1 MNPVRM
7 NRHSIRLNF
16 MKKLQLFC
24 LAAMLFALF
33 GFLKFDRGV
42 RDGVYYSESQPNI
55 QLRIDRSLRYLGEI
69 DHMRGRLKAHAY
81 IWLTPEPTGPGMDK
95 MFIVEHSTVSQ
106 EVAYLTAKD
115 LFRGMPAFD
124 KGRSEIGGETY
135 QYVYY
140 ITEPQGKNFW
150 TEFIRSKGFV
160 LNKPMLTACFGK
172 ISTDAAWTK
181 FYYMRSYDPARYFRT
196 ETLTDED
203 RGLMRDYMERFRED
217 VKYRGKY
224 KK

>member
-1 MNPVRM
+1 
-7 NRHSIRLNF
+7 
-16 MKKLQLFC
+16 
-24 LAAMLFALF
+24 
-33 GFLKFDRGV
+33 
-42 RDGVYYSESQPNI
+42 
-55 QLRIDRSLRYLGEI
+55 
-69 DHMRGRLKAHAY
+69 
-81 IWLTPEPTGPGMDK
+81 
-95 MFIVEHSTVSQ
+95 
-106 EVAYLTAKD
+106 
-115 LFRGMPAFD
+115 MPAFD

-203 RGLMRDYMERFRED
+203 RALMRDYMERFRED
-217 VKYRGKY
+217 VKYRGKVQKIAWSNDGISLPCARDHGGSHRTTALQASQGFTRPLPSAIVVIGY
-224 KK
+224 GLAFYL